1 MVAPGEVSSGG
12 KEQNFFWGWYGPRG
26 RPRARNVAVHTF
38 AALGRFRVVSTAGN
52 AVFRERCSG
61 RSVLVVFSVVLYK
74 CSSHGTQQ
82 RGLGSFALE
91 TLVGLWTDD
100 SPEAFLNR
108 AKFLKIYFRVLI
120 QVLIYSGFFLQ
131 TYLPAQRVAMII

>member
-1 MVAPGEVSSGG
+1 MVALGEVSSGG
-12 KEQNFFWGWYGPRG
+12 KEQALVKWYLPR
-26 RPRARNVAVHTF
+26 RRLRARNVAGHIF

-61 RSVLVVFSVVLYK
+61 RSVLAVFSVVLYK

-100 SPEAFLNR
+100 STESFRKR
-108 AKFLKIYFRVLI
+108 ARFLKIYFRVLI
-120 QVLIYSGFFLQ
+120 QALIYSGFFLR

>member
-1 MVAPGEVSSGG
+1 MASPGNGST
-12 KEQNFFWGWYGPRG
+12 R
-26 RPRARNVAVHTF
+26 
-38 AALGRFRVVSTAGN
+38 LVV
-52 AVFRERCSG
+52 RERCSG
-61 RSVLVVFSVVLYK
+61 RSVLAVFSVVLYK

-100 SPEAFLNR
+100 WGEGLGNR
-108 AKFLKIYFRVLI
+108 ATFLKICFRVLI
-120 QVLIYSGFFLQ
+120 QVLIYSGFFLR

>member
-1 MVAPGEVSSGG
+1 MVALGEVSSGG
-12 KEQNFFWGWYGPRG
+12 KEQNFFWEWYGPRG

-61 RSVLVVFSVVLYK
+61 RSVLTVFVVALWA
-74 CSSHGTQQ
+74 CSSRGTQQ

-91 TLVGLWTDD
+91 TLVGLWTDPSQD
-100 SPEAFLNR
+100 SSEVSSEFCFKP
-108 AKFLKIYFRVLI
+108 
-120 QVLIYSGFFLQ
+120 
-131 TYLPAQRVAMII
+131 

>member
-1 MVAPGEVSSGG
+1 MVALGEVSRGG
-12 KEQNFFWGWYGPRG
+12 QEQALVEWYDPRG

-61 RSVLVVFSVVLYK
+61 RTARTVFGVALWA

-91 TLVGLWTDD
+91 TLVGLWTDESED
-100 SPEAFLNR
+100 SLRNLT
-108 AKFLKIYFRVLI
+108 KFLQI
-120 QVLIYSGFFLQ
+120 
-131 TYLPAQRVAMII
+131 

>member
-1 MVAPGEVSSGG
+1 MVALDEVSRGG
-12 KEQNFFWGWYGPRG
+12 QEQVLVEWYDPRG
-26 RPRARNVAVHTF
+26 RLRARNVAVHTF

-52 AVFRERCSG
+52 AGFRERCSA
-61 RSVLVVFSVVLYK
+61 RTARTVFVVALWA
-74 CSSHGTQQ
+74 CSSRGTQQ

-91 TLVGLWTDD
+91 TLVGLWTDPCRT
-100 SPEAFLNR
+100 SSRNR

-120 QVLIYSGFFLQ
+120 QALIYSGFFLR

>member
-1 MVAPGEVSSGG
+1 MIIG
-12 KEQNFFWGWYGPRG
+12 
-26 RPRARNVAVHTF
+26 
-38 AALGRFRVVSTAGN
+38 VVDA
-52 AVFRERCSG
+52 
-61 RSVLVVFSVVLYK
+61 VVLYK

-120 QVLIYSGFFLQ
+120 QVLFTLLSSYGH
-131 TYLPAQRVAMII
+131 TYLLSAWQ

>member
-1 MVAPGEVSSGG
+1 MIIG
-12 KEQNFFWGWYGPRG
+12 
-26 RPRARNVAVHTF
+26 
-38 AALGRFRVVSTAGN
+38 VVDA
-52 AVFRERCSG
+52 
-61 RSVLVVFSVVLYK
+61 VVLYK

-120 QVLIYSGFFLQ
+120 QVLIYSGFFLR